1 MTPAQFAKAG
11 ATLYGPSWKRPLA
24 LALKVSEHSIYRWL
38 AQRTAMPSNM
48 PARLWALTMKREVEI
63 ASLKWRLNKLVYR
76 RRSPV
81 DFVFP
86 LGTEF
91 RVWYFGSQRGKHDK
105 RIEEARRIAERPP
118 GAERHSAQNSRSETN

>member
-63 ASLKWRLNKLVYR
+63 ASLKRRLNKLV
-76 RRSPV
+76 
-81 DFVFP
+81 
-86 LGTEF
+86 
-91 RVWYFGSQRGKHDK
+91 
-105 RIEEARRIAERPP
+105 
-118 GAERHSAQNSRSETN
+118 